1 LHGRTAFGGGVSI
14 FLLLDWSPALH
25 PTLPASRHKAPVL
38 TDWEKSGRFASSVS
52 VSAHVIWARDRVWW
66 KMVVDCSHGAY
77 SMGGTEK
84 KGFKQLE
91 EMRMDG
97 MACMT
102 ACMEGLKI
110 VIACFR
116 IISASLTRET
126 SWVDEDMREN
136 SHTSFK
142 QAHEKH
148 LN

>member
-1 LHGRTAFGGGVSI
+1 
-14 FLLLDWSPALH
+14 
-25 PTLPASRHKAPVL
+25 
-38 TDWEKSGRFASSVS
+38 
-52 VSAHVIWARDRVWW
+52 
-66 KMVVDCSHGAY
+66 MVVDCSHGAY